1 MPDLITRPLAE
12 IAGLLRERQAT
23 ARELVEQAIA
33 RHNQFGE
40 RLHAYLLWTPEHARA
55 VAQAADAAFAAG
67 AIAGPLQGLPVSIKD
82 LFAAEGFP
90 CLAGSSRRLPADPW
104 ERDGP
109 LVATLRR
116 QLGVITGKTHMVEFA
131 FGGTGLNSHHGAP
144 YNPWDA
150 AAYRSPGGSSSG
162 AGVSLLEGSALLAFG
177 SDTAGSV
184 RIPACMTGTV
194 GLKVT
199 LGRWSTEGVVPL
211 SHSFDTPGLLA
222 RTVADVAYGFAALDP
237 ALGDAGRFLATCGTF
252 AIDGVRIGVDE
263 GFFWNDCDPGVAEAA
278 RQAVEALA
286 RHGAVLRPT
295 ILQEAA
301 DAHAVFLEGGVSAIE
316 LRSFLDRELPDWLLQ
331 LDPIMAPAVRGAE
344 GLSARD
350 YLARLGRL
358 QLLARQAEQRF
369 DGIDVIATP
378 TLCITPPVLAE
389 LGTPEA
395 YLNANRRIVR
405 NTVAVNY
412 LGLCGITLPV
422 GLDRAGMPV
431 GLQFIAPAW
440 AEEKLLAVALAAER
454 TLGTAAER
462 LGIPPMLAT
471 G

>member
-1 MPDLITRPLAE
+1 MADLITRPLAD
-12 IAGLLRERQAT
+12 IARLLRERQAT
-23 ARELVEQAIA
+23 AQELVEQAIA
-33 RHNQFGE
+33 RHEQFGE
-40 RLHAYLLWTPEHARA
+40 RLHAYLLWTPDKARA
-55 VAQAADAAFAAG
+55 VAQAADAAFGAG
-67 AIAGPLQGLPVSIKD
+67 AIAGPLQGVPVSIKD
-82 LFAAEGFP
+82 LFAADGFS
-90 CLAGSSRRLPADPW
+90 CVAGSSRRLPAEPW
-104 ERDGP
+104 EKDGP
-109 LVATLRR
+109 LVAALRR
-116 QLGVITGKTHMVEFA
+116 QLGVIPGKTQMVEFA

-150 AAYRSPGGSSSG
+150 TAHRSPGGSSSG

-184 RIPACMTGTV
+184 RIPASMTGTV

-199 LGRWSTEGVVPL
+199 LGRWSTEGVVTL

-222 RTVADVAYGFAALDP
+222 RSVADVAYGFAALDP
-237 ALGDAGRFLATCGTF
+237 ALGDTECFLAACGTLS
-252 AIDGVRIGVDE
+252 IDGVRIGVDD
-263 GFFWNDCDPGVAEAA
+263 GFFWDCCDPGIADTAREAMD
-278 RQAVEALA
+278 ALA
-286 RHGAVLRPT
+286 RQGARLRQTKLP
-295 ILQEAA
+295 EAT
-301 DAHAVFLEGGVSAIE
+301 DAYAVFLEGGVSAIE
-316 LRSFLDRELPDWLLQ
+316 LRSFLDRELPDWLEQ
-331 LDPIMAPAVRGAE
+331 LDPIMAPAVRGADA
-344 GLSARD
+344 LSARD

-358 QLLARQAEQRF
+358 KALARQAAPRF

-378 TLCITPPVLAE
+378 TLCITPPVLSE
-389 LGTPEA
+389 LNTPEA

-431 GLQFIAPAW
+431 GLQLIAPAW

-454 TLGTAAER
+454 VLGTPAER
-462 LGIPPMLAT
+462 LGVPPILR

>member
-12 IAGLLRERQAT
+12 IARLLCERRAT
-23 ARELVEQAIA
+23 AQELVEQAIA
-33 RHNQFGE
+33 RHDRFGE
-40 RLHAYLLWTPEHARA
+40 RLHAYLLWTPDHARA

-67 AIAGPLQGLPVSIKD
+67 AIAGPLQGIPVSIKD
-82 LFAAEGFP
+82 LFAADDFP
-90 CLAGSSRRLPADPW
+90 CFAGSSRRLPTDPW
-104 ERDGP
+104 GRDGP

-150 AAYRSPGGSSSG
+150 AAHRSPGGSSSG
-162 AGVSLLEGSALLAFG
+162 AGVSLHEGSALLAFG

-184 RIPACMTGTV
+184 RIPASMTGTV

-199 LGRWSTEGVVPL
+199 LGRWSTEGVVTL

-222 RTVADVAYGFAALDP
+222 RSVADVAYGFAALDP
-237 ALGDAGRFLATCGTF
+237 RLGDAERFLAECETF
-252 AIDGVRIGVDE
+252 ALDGVRIGVDD
-263 GFFWNDCDPGVAEAA
+263 GFFWNDCDPGIAEAA
-278 RQAVEALA
+278 REAVAALA

-295 ILQEAA
+295 ILREAA
-301 DAHAVFLEGGVSAIE
+301 DAYAVFLEGGVSAIE
-316 LRSFLDRELPDWLLQ
+316 LRSFPDQELPDWLAQ
-331 LDPIMAPAVRGAE
+331 LDPTTAPAVRGAE

-358 QLLARQAEQRF
+358 KALARQANRRF
-369 DGIDVIATP
+369 DGVDVIATP
-378 TLCITPPVLAE
+378 TLCITPPVLSE

-395 YLNANRRIVR
+395 YLSVNRRIVR

-431 GLQFIAPAW
+431 GLQFVAPAW

-454 TLGTAAER
+454 VLGTAAER
-462 LGIPPMLAT
+462 LGVPPALTM
-471 G
+471 

>member
-12 IAGLLRERQAT
+12 IARLLRERRAT
-23 ARELVEQAIA
+23 VEELVEQAIA
-33 RHNQFGE
+33 RHDRFGE
-40 RLHAYLLWTPEHARA
+40 RLHAYLLWTPDHARA

-67 AIAGPLQGLPVSIKD
+67 AITGPLQGIPVSIKD

-90 CLAGSSRRLPADPW
+90 CFAGSSRGLPADPW
-104 ERDGP
+104 EHDGA

-150 AAYRSPGGSSSG
+150 ATHRSPGGSSSG

-199 LGRWSTEGVVPL
+199 LGRWPTEGVVTL

-222 RTVADVAYGFAALDP
+222 RSVADIACGFAALDP
-237 ALGDAGRFLATCGTF
+237 GLGDAGCFLATLGTF
-252 AIDGVRIGVDE
+252 PIDGVRIGVDD
-263 GFFWNDCDPGVAEAA
+263 GFFWNDCDPGIAETA
-278 RQAVEALA
+278 REAVEALA
-286 RHGAVLRPT
+286 RSGAVLRPT
-295 ILQEAA
+295 TLREAA
-301 DAHAVFLEGGVSAIE
+301 DAYAIFLEGGVSAIE
-316 LRSFLDRELPDWLLQ
+316 LRSFLDQELPDWLEQ

-350 YLARLGRL
+350 YLARHGRL
-358 QLLARQAEQRF
+358 QRLARQAKQGF

-378 TLCITPPVLAE
+378 TLCITPPVLSE

-395 YLNANRRIVR
+395 YLSANRRIVR

-422 GLDRAGMPV
+422 ALDRAGMPV

-440 AEEKLLAVALAAER
+440 AEEKLLAIALAAER
-454 TLGTAAER
+454 ALGTAAER
-462 LGIPPMLAT
+462 LGVPPALAM
-471 G
+471 

>member
-1 MPDLITRPLAE
+1 MADLMSRPLAE
-12 IAGLLRERQAT
+12 IARALRERKTT
-23 ARELVEQAIA
+23 AAELVEQAIA
-33 RHNQFGE
+33 RHERFGE
-40 RLHAYLLWTPEHARA
+40 RLHAYLQWTPDRART
-55 VAQAADAAFAAG
+55 VAAAADAAFAAG

-82 LFAAEGFP
+82 LFAAEGFG
-90 CLAGSSRRLPADPW
+90 CFAGSSRRLPADPW
-104 ERDGP
+104 EMDGP
-109 LVATLRR
+109 LVASLRR

-144 YNPWDA
+144 YNPWSA
-150 AAYRSPGGSSSG
+150 ASHRSPGGSSSG

-184 RIPACMTGTV
+184 RIPASMTGTV

-199 LGRWSTEGVVPL
+199 LGRWSTEGVVTL

-222 RTVADVAYGFAALDP
+222 RSVADAAYGFAALDP
-237 ALGDAGRFLATCGTF
+237 ALGDAERLLAQC
-252 AIDGVRIGVDE
+252 AALSLDGLRIAVDDS
-263 GFFWNDCDPGVAEAA
+263 FFWNDCDPGISERVREAVDA
-278 RQAVEALA
+278 LVRQ
-286 RHGAVLRPT
+286 GAVLRPT
-295 ILQEAA
+295 ALPEAVEA
-301 DAHAVFLEGGVSAIE
+301 YAVFLEGGVSAIE
-316 LRSFLDRELPDWLLQ
+316 LRSFLDRELPDWLDQ

-344 GLSARD
+344 TLSARD

-358 QLLARQAEQRF
+358 KALARRAATRF

-378 TLCITPPVLAE
+378 TLCITPPLLSA
-389 LGTPEA
+389 LDSPEA
-395 YLNANRRIVR
+395 YLSANRRIVR

-440 AEEKLLAVALAAER
+440 AEEKLLAIALAAER
-454 TLGTAAER
+454 VLGTAAER
-462 LGIPPMLAT
+462 LGTPPMLAA
-471 G
+471 

>member
-1 MPDLITRPLAE
+1 MADLSTRPLAD
-12 IAGLLRERQAT
+12 IARLLRERQAT
-23 ARELVEQAIA
+23 AQELVEQAIA
-33 RHNQFGE
+33 RHEQFGE
-40 RLHAYLLWTPEHARA
+40 RLHAYLLWTPDKARA
-55 VAQAADAAFAAG
+55 VAQAADAAFGAG
-67 AIAGPLQGLPVSIKD
+67 AIAGPLQGVPVSIKD
-82 LFAAEGFP
+82 LFAADGFS
-90 CLAGSSRRLPADPW
+90 CVAGSSRRLPAEPW
-104 ERDGP
+104 EKDGP
-109 LVATLRR
+109 LVAALRR
-116 QLGVITGKTHMVEFA
+116 QLGVIPGKTQMVEFA

-150 AAYRSPGGSSSG
+150 TAHRSPGGSSSG

-184 RIPACMTGTV
+184 RIPASMTGTV

-199 LGRWSTEGVVPL
+199 LGRWSTEGVVTL

-222 RTVADVAYGFAALDP
+222 RSVADVAYGFAALDP
-237 ALGDAGRFLATCGTF
+237 ALGDTECFLAACGTLS
-252 AIDGVRIGVDE
+252 IDGVRIGVDD
-263 GFFWNDCDPGVAEAA
+263 GFFWDGCDPGIADTAREAMD
-278 RQAVEALA
+278 ALA
-286 RHGAVLRPT
+286 RQGARLRQTKLP
-295 ILQEAA
+295 EAT
-301 DAHAVFLEGGVSAIE
+301 DAYAVFLEGGVSAIE
-316 LRSFLDRELPDWLLQ
+316 LRSFLDRELPDWLEQ
-331 LDPIMAPAVRGAE
+331 LDPIMAPAVRGADA
-344 GLSARD
+344 LSARD

-358 QLLARQAEQRF
+358 KALARQAAPRF

-378 TLCITPPVLAE
+378 TLCITPPVLSE
-389 LGTPEA
+389 INTPEA

-431 GLQFIAPAW
+431 GLQLIAPAW

-454 TLGTAAER
+454 VLGTPAER
-462 LGIPPMLAT
+462 LGVPPILR